1 MGGVDGP
8 FRQLFPQGHIP
19 VILSSILQAG
29 DTLRKKSDSEFEDRI
44 TIRLCRHLLNMQVFR
59 DSPILDIRPQAGI
72 LSSNPDEDKL
82 DGSTDLLV
90 SCGLGH
96 EVYFVLEA
104 KRLRVRS
111 PNGRLVAGNDEYVNN
126 GMMRFVTGQYAPFM
140 ETGAMLGY
148 VFDGE
153 TGKARSGIDGYVQKK
168 AKELKLKP
176 PRRLLR
182 SQILSDMP
190 IDETRHGLRKRS
202 FTIYHIL
209 LAV

>member
-1 MGGVDGP
+1 MGRGDRE
-8 FRQLFPQGHIP
+8 FRQLFPQRHIP
-19 VILSSILQAG
+19 VILSSVLQAG
-29 DTLRKKSDSEFEDRI
+29 AVLRKKSDTELENRI
-44 TIRLCRHLLNMQVFR
+44 TIRLCRQLVKIPIFR
-59 DSPILDIRPQAGI
+59 DGPLDIRPQAGI
-72 LSSNPDEDKL
+72 LAFNPDEDKL

-96 EVYFVLEA
+96 EVYFIMEA

-148 VFDGE
+148 VFDGK
-153 TGKARSGIDGYVQKK
+153 TGRARSGIDGYVQKK

-176 PRRLLR
+176 PGRLLR
-182 SQILSDMP
+182 SQILPDMP
-190 IDETRHGLRKRS
+190 IDESHHDLRKCP

>member
-1 MGGVDGP
+1 MSRVDRP
-8 FRQLFPQGHIP
+8 FRQLFPQRHIP

-29 DTLRKKSDSEFEDRI
+29 VTVRKKTDSEFENRI
-44 TIRLCRHLLNMQVFR
+44 TIRICKKLVKIPVFR
-59 DSPILDIRPQAGI
+59 DGPLDIRPQTGI
-72 LSSNPDEDKL
+72 LSSNPDEDNL

-96 EVYFVLEA
+96 EVYFILEA
-104 KRLRVRS
+104 KRLRFRS
-111 PNGRLVAGNDEYVNN
+111 PNGRWVAGNDEYVNN

-140 ETGAMLGY
+140 ESGAMLGY

-153 TGKARSGIDGYVQKK
+153 TDKAHSGIDGYIQKK

-176 PRRLLR
+176 PGRLLR
-182 SQILSDMP
+182 SQILPDMP
-190 IDETRHGLRKRS
+190 VDESHHDLRKRF
-202 FTIYHIL
+202 FTVYHIL